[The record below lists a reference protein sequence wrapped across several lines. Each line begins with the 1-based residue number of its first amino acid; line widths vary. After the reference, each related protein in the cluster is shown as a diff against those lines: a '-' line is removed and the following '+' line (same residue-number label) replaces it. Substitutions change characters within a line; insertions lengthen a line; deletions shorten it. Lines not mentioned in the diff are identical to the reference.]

1 MNSVLGSTQVLRPG
15 PKGLKRLLMTW
26 AMGAMPFVFRVLRRF
41 WPVPHLGKLY
51 VATLHDDVREVFATD
66 TSFGVP
72 YAPKL
77 DLIMGGQPFF
87 LGMADGPQYR
97 EDTGAMR
104 MVIKPGDLAGLGN
117 RVEAMGD
124 AIVAASNGRVEV
136 VDQLVRRVTFDYCSE
151 YFGVPNPP
159 GGDLR
164 VWGTRLFEYQFVAS
178 DQPLI
183 DEVKIIAPALRD
195 HIDQLIAA
203 CKKAPGKR
211 DDVLARC
218 VAMQAKGLPGFSD
231 VQIRTALMGFIV
243 GGPPQPPMVVPQAME
258 QLLRRPDVLAG
269 AQAAARANDDDLLH
283 GYVIEAM
290 RFDPLAPGLPRNVLK
305 DAVIAAG
312 TAHECK
318 VPAGATV
325 LNAFASAM
333 MDDRRVPDPRSFN
346 PRRLPHEYIHFGYA
360 LHQCF
365 GIHMNHATLHRM
377 LKPLLKQDKLRRAR
391 GSAGRLSKNGA
402 FAESL
407 TVEFG

>member
-1 MNSVLGSTQVLRPG
+1 MNSILTSTQVLRPG
-15 PKGLKRLLMTW
+15 PKGFKRLLMKG
-26 AMGAMPFVFRVLRRF
+26 AMGAMPFVFRLLRRF
-41 WPVPHLGKLY
+41 WQVPHFGKTY

-66 TSFGVP
+66 SSFGVP
-72 YAPKL
+72 HKPKL
-77 DLIMGGQPFF
+77 DLIMGGEPFF
-87 LGMADGPQYR
+87 LGMADTPQYR
-97 EDTGAMR
+97 EDTAAMR
-104 MVIKPGDLAGLGN
+104 MVIRPDDLKMLGDK
-117 RVEAMGD
+117 VEAMAEALVD
-124 AIVAASNGRVEV
+124 ASNGRIEV
-136 VDQLVRRVTFDYCSE
+136 VEMIRKVTFDYCSD

-164 VWGTRLFEYQFVAS
+164 IWGTRLFEYQFVAS

-183 DEVKIIAPALRD
+183 DEVKVIAPALRD

-203 CKKAPGKR
+203 CKQGPGKR

-218 VAMQAKGLPGFSD
+218 VAMQKKGVPGFSD
-231 VQIRTALMGFIV
+231 AQIRTALMGFIV

-258 QLLRRPDVLAG
+258 QLLQRPDALAG

-290 RFDPLAPGLPRNVLK
+290 RFDPLAPGLPRLVLK

-312 TAHECK
+312 TSHEAK
-318 VPAGATV
+318 IPAGATI
-325 LNAFASAM
+325 LNAFASGM
-333 MDDRRVPDPRSFN
+333 MDARRVPDPRSFN

-377 LKPLLKQDKLRRAR
+377 LKPLLKQPNLRRAP
-391 GSAGRLSKNGA
+391 GSAGKLSKNGA

-407 TVEFG
+407 TVAFG